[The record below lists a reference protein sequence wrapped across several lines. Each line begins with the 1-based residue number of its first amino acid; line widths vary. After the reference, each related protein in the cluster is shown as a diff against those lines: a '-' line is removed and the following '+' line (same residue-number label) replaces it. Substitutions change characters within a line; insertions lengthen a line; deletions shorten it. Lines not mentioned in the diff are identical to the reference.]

1 MLAPIR
7 QKMRNTIILITLL
20 IFGNVHSQTDKNGN
34 PIFNSVS
41 INEKEFDNFKLIS
54 NYYTLENNIENKQSS
69 VFVSENPSLNE
80 IEKSATELPSDF
92 FIVTKNQLISN
103 MILIVNEPK
112 RVFVVIDIGTNEQ
125 TEFKCNLKGD
135 ITENRAKEIVDSK
148 FDENAKIKNGKLYFN
163 GKKFKIITNLDIE
176 KAVLSLINKENLGE
190 TKASEIKIPTQEE
203 LKTIILSETKEGG
216 KLDFFTEIKGKE
228 YDGVQIKPGVFSTKL
243 GIALYKWGRATFE
256 NGVNTVEDSYKIFAE
271 FKGRELN
278 QREKEYIKLGFN
290 KELEK

>member
-1 MLAPIR
+1 
-7 QKMRNTIILITLL
+7 MRKIIILITLL
-20 IFGNVHSQTDKNGN
+20 IFGNVYSQTDKNGN

-69 VFVSENPSLNE
+69 VFISENPSLTE
-80 IEKSATELPSDF
+80 IEKAATELPSDF
-92 FIVTKNQLISN
+92 FIITKNQQISN

-112 RVFVVIDIGTNEQ
+112 RAFVVVDIRTNEQ

-135 ITENRAKEIVDSK
+135 ITENRAKEIIDSK
-148 FDENAKIKNGKLYFN
+148 FDDNGKIKKGKLYFN

-190 TKASEIKIPTQEE
+190 TKASELKIPTQEE
-203 LKTIILSETKEGG
+203 LKSIILSETKEGG
-216 KLDFFTEIKGKE
+216 KLDYFTEIKGKE

-256 NGVNTVEDSYKIFAE
+256 NGINTVEDSYKIFAE